1 MFTSSRKIWIA
12 LFTLVALSV
21 ISVADY
27 SASAIAEHSDVDP
40 VIIVKAHI
48 PDAHCVDQAAPDKV
62 DSSEQRG
69 CTSGCPISF
78 PVSAAVYRVLTPPS
92 RLALIPSETSEKS
105 DAFNSAL
112 FKPPIG

>member
-21 ISVADY
+21 ISVAGY
-27 SASAIAEHSDVDP
+27 SASAIAKHSAVDS
-40 VIIVKAHI
+40 VIVKSHF

-78 PVSAAVYRVLTPPS
+78 PVSTAVYRVLTPPS